1 MAAQIFEQQ
10 RREAAAKA
18 PDSLFPAWFSAVD
31 FLLIPFAAI
40 AWIIFK
46 IAGLFLTLMAKI
58 MDWSI
63 SVSLDSQLLGSM
75 QFVDIGWTAIR
86 DFANMFFIFAL
97 LYIAIQTIL
106 GLAGSSAKRW
116 LAHIIIAALLIN
128 FSLFMTKVVV
138 DAGNILGV
146 SIWNKMVVQQGPG
159 MIGPASSPKILGGL
173 DLQTVFSK
181 NSGITGKINGQGWGG
196 TMFAYLGGAIFMFI
210 AGYVFLAGALMMI
223 TRTIMLLL
231 LMVFSPFAFM
241 CFGLPKLEQYGH
253 KWLDKLIKQTFVAPV
268 FIFML
273 YLNAVIVDKM
283 DIFALSG
290 SKGQGMNQQ
299 MLLGAFTGSGEYQVV
314 FNFILMIGFLIAS
327 LAVANSFAGEAGSHA
342 RGWAKSATRWAGGVA
357 TGAAVGGGA
366 FAMRQGLG
374 KIGMMGRD
382 NDELHKQAARGDR
395 EGATRMDKFQ
405 ASIAR
410 GKIALYSGMS
420 RATYDPRAT
429 KLGQKA
435 LSGGGRIDIG
445 QAGGKGGRAATG
457 SILGATPIVSLLNKG
472 DVGEAGMKEVLE
484 KADRRYKDDPA
495 GREAFLDANLGTMVK
510 DGKRVNRYQND
521 PEFKTQ
527 REAIATETRTKAA
540 KESIKTQPQVIRD
553 TEAALADLRRQ
564 EASLRQRQLSGETI
578 DQQNFANI
586 GEKIKSAEVTLAK
599 SVDTLSTSMKQLN
612 GKEFGDMVTEKMTD
626 ETPEVLRHMTR
637 QQAAYMNTNYDKF
650 NPKIIEKVGKVIMEK
665 GNDDA
670 RQYLIQQS
678 KLKTSMFPINLR
690 EELKKADDTY
700 KAEMGVVLPSLEGL
714 SGDAKT
720 AAEKER
726 ERHFDILN
734 KLDEQK
740 QDILGA
746 MSFKD
751 VSRLDDALQSDETI
765 VQHFKPK
772 HFDEIQN
779 YHRNIVQDVGQKM
792 ELLKKIRENA
802 KTKGSAETRRYMEKE
817 ELNPDSVY
825 YNPAARRGGNMSND
839 ESQTGQDNE
848 NS

>member
-1 MAAQIFEQQ
+1 
-10 RREAAAKA
+10 
-18 PDSLFPAWFSAVD
+18 
-31 FLLIPFAAI
+31 
-40 AWIIFK
+40 
-46 IAGLFLTLMAKI
+46 
-58 MDWSI
+58 
-63 SVSLDSQLLGSM
+63 
-75 QFVDIGWTAIR
+75 
-86 DFANMFFIFAL
+86 
-97 LYIAIQTIL
+97 
-106 GLAGSSAKRW
+106 
-116 LAHIIIAALLIN
+116 
-128 FSLFMTKVVV
+128 
-138 DAGNILGV
+138 
-146 SIWNKMVVQQGPG
+146 
-159 MIGPASSPKILGGL
+159 
-173 DLQTVFSK
+173 
-181 NSGITGKINGQGWGG
+181 
-196 TMFAYLGGAIFMFI
+196 
-210 AGYVFLAGALMMI
+210 
-223 TRTIMLLL
+223 
-231 LMVFSPFAFM
+231 
-241 CFGLPKLEQYGH
+241 
-253 KWLDKLIKQTFVAPV
+253 
-268 FIFML
+268 
-273 YLNAVIVDKM
+273 
-283 DIFALSG
+283 
-290 SKGQGMNQQ
+290 
-299 MLLGAFTGSGEYQVV
+299 
-314 FNFILMIGFLIAS
+314 MIGFLIAS
-327 LAVANSFAGEAGSHA
+327 LAVANSCAGEAGSHA

-690 EELKKADDTY
+690 EELKK
-700 KAEMGVVLPSLEGL
+700 
-714 SGDAKT
+714 
-720 AAEKER
+720 
-726 ERHFDILN
+726 
-734 KLDEQK
+734 
-740 QDILGA
+740 
-746 MSFKD
+746 
-751 VSRLDDALQSDETI
+751 
-765 VQHFKPK
+765 
-772 HFDEIQN
+772 
-779 YHRNIVQDVGQKM
+779 
-792 ELLKKIRENA
+792 
-802 KTKGSAETRRYMEKE
+802 
-817 ELNPDSVY
+817 
-825 YNPAARRGGNMSND
+825 
-839 ESQTGQDNE
+839 
-848 NS
+848 